1 MPVIPVRQLKSG
13 MVLTDPAINFL
24 GDVLLKSGAVLSVK
38 NIVTLKS
45 WGVKSVAVLGDAGE
59 DALPPIKSDSSASE
73 IADDLDRIFA
83 TVKDQPVMKMI
94 YEIVKNQAL
103 NSQSTHDRP

>member
-1 MPVIPVRQLKSG
+1 MPVISTRQLKSG
-13 MVLTDPAINFL
+13 MVLAAPAANFL

-59 DALPPIKSDSSASE
+59 VTLPSADGCSSAGL
-73 IADDLDRIFA
+73 ITDDLDRMFA
-83 TVKDQPVMKMI
+83 TVKDQPVMRMI
-94 YEIVKNQAL
+94 YEIVRKQAL
-103 NSQSTHDRP
+103 SPQSTHD